1 MDAPQGFED
10 NFGAKVY
17 RLKRSLYQLKQSPRA
32 WSIQNQGY
40 SKGEANHT
48 LFIKHFRVGKIA
60 ILIIDMDDI
69 ILIES
74 DEVGIA
80 RLKRSLVVEFEIK
93 DFGFLQYFLGMEV
106 ARSKNGIFISQRK
119 YVLDVLEETRM
130 SGCELSDTPMEQNH
144 KLRDRIEGVP
154 VEVGR
159 YQFMH
164 LPYEEHLE
172 AVY

>member
-1 MDAPQGFED
+1 MIP
-10 NFGAKVY
+10 
-17 RLKRSLYQLKQSPRA
+17 KRFCSCDPSC
-32 WSIQNQGY
+32 SI
-40 SKGEANHT
+40 
-48 LFIKHFRVGKIA
+48 
-60 ILIIDMDDI
+60 
-69 ILIES
+69 
-74 DEVGIA
+74 
-80 RLKRSLVVEFEIK
+80 
-93 DFGFLQYFLGMEV
+93 FGFGTLGMEV

-144 KLRDRIEGVP
+144 KLGDRIEGVP